1 MTRPDIREPGD
12 IDAAWLTAVLAE
24 GGVEAE
30 VRSFTARQVG
40 TGQIG
45 DSVRFTLDY
54 ARRGE
59 GAPDSL
65 VVRQPVS
72 PGRTGFMTLPVAC
85 VLPGQSTDLTPNCL
99 IAFDQRSTSVA
110 RKLPNASG
118 DAGFSS

>member
-12 IDAAWLTAVLAE
+12 IDAAWLTAVLAQ
-24 GGVEAE
+24 GGVDAE
-30 VRSFTARQVG
+30 VRSFTARAVG

-65 VVRQPVS
+65 VGKFPS
-72 PGRTGFMTLPVAC
+72 
-85 VLPGQSTDLTPNCL
+85 
-99 IAFDQRSTSVA
+99 
-110 RKLPNASG
+110 
-118 DAGFSS
+118 AG